1 MTLRHLLP
9 VIAAVMLAPQA
20 AAQSA
25 STGSGQAYP
34 DRPVRFVV
42 PYPPGG
48 ATDIISRTLG
58 QKLSDALKQ
67 QFVVDNRGGAGQI
80 IGTGIVAKSTPN
92 GYTILLASV
101 THSINPT
108 LLSKLPYDSVKDFAS
123 ITLVGSGPNVLVVHP
138 SVPAHSVAE
147 LVKLLQANP
156 GKYNY
161 ASSGNGSG
169 GHLATELFKSMAKVE
184 INHIPYK
191 GNGPATVDVLAGQV
205 PVMFTSTAPM
215 LPHMRGGKLR
225 GLATTGAARSPAT
238 PDIPTIAE
246 LGYPGYEASL
256 WYGVL
261 AAAGTPPAIINV
273 LNTQFVNALKAAD
286 VRERF
291 TGLGI
296 DVVGSTPDFLDK
308 HLRSEL
314 AKWEKVIKF
323 AKIRAE

>member
-1 MTLRHLLP
+1 MNVRWLLS
-9 VIAAVMLAPQA
+9 AALLVNVASVS
-20 AAQSA
+20 AQP
-25 STGSGQAYP
+25 YP

-48 ATDIISRTLG
+48 ATDIIARTLG

-67 QFVVDNRGGAGQI
+67 QIVVDNRGGAGQI
-80 IGTGIVAKSTPN
+80 IGTDIVAKSAPN

-108 LLSKLPYDSVKDFAS
+108 LLSKLPYDSVKDFAA
-123 ITLVGSGPNVLVVHP
+123 ITLIGSGPNVLVVHP
-138 SVPAHSVAE
+138 SIAARSVAE

-169 GHLATELFKSMAKVE
+169 GHLAAELFKGMAKVD

-205 PVMFTSTAPM
+205 PIMFTSTAPM
-215 LPHMRGGKLR
+215 LPHIRSGKLR
-225 GLATTGAARSPAT
+225 GLATTGATRSSAT

-246 LGYPGYEASL
+246 LGFPGYEASL
-256 WYGVL
+256 WYGIL
-261 AAAGTPPAIINV
+261 AAAGTPPATIHV
-273 LNTQFVNALKAAD
+273 LNTQFVNAVKAPD

-296 DVVGSTPDFLDK
+296 DVVGSAPDYFDK
-308 HLRSEL
+308 HLRAEL
-314 AKWEKVIKF
+314 TKWEKVIKT
-323 AKIRAE
+323 AKIRTE

>member
-1 MTLRHLLP
+1 MNVRLLLS
-9 VIAAVMLAPQA
+9 AALLMNVANVS
-20 AAQSA
+20 AQ
-25 STGSGQAYP
+25 TYP

-58 QKLSDALKQ
+58 QKLSDAFKQ

-80 IGTGIVAKSTPN
+80 IGTDIVAKSAPN

-108 LLSKLPYDSVKDFAS
+108 LLPKLPYDSVKDFSA
-123 ITLVGSGPNVLVVHP
+123 ITLVASGPNVLVVHP
-138 SVPAHSVAE
+138 SLPARSVAE
-147 LVKLLQANP
+147 FVKLLKATP

-169 GHLATELFKSMAKVE
+169 GHLATELFKSMAG
-184 INHIPYK
+184 IDISHIPYK
-191 GNGPATVDVLAGQV
+191 GNGPATVDLLAGQV

-215 LPHMRGGKLR
+215 LPHMRSGKLR
-225 GLATTGAARSPAT
+225 GLATTGASRSSAT
-238 PDIPTIAE
+238 PEIPTIAE
-246 LGYPGYEASL
+246 LGFPGYEASL
-256 WYGVL
+256 WYGIL
-261 AAAGTPPAIINV
+261 AAAGTPAAVINV

-296 DVVGSTPDFLDK
+296 DVAGGTPDALDK

-314 AKWEKVIKF
+314 TKWEKVIKT
-323 AKIRAE
+323 AKIRPE

>member
-1 MTLRHLLP
+1 MLL
-9 VIAAVMLAPQA
+9 VFA
-20 AAQSA
+20 AATLSA
-25 STGSGQAYP
+25 HATAQTYP

-80 IGTGIVAKSTPN
+80 IGTDIVAKSAPN

-123 ITLVGSGPNVLVVHP
+123 VTLVGSGPNVLVVHP
-138 SVPAHSVAE
+138 SVPARSVAE
-147 LVKLLQANP
+147 LVKLLQSNP

-169 GHLATELFKSMAKVE
+169 GHLAAELFKSMAKVD

-205 PVMFTSTAPM
+205 PIMFTSTAPM

-225 GLATTGAARSPAT
+225 GLATTGAARSSAT
-238 PDIPTIAE
+238 PDIPAIAE

-256 WYGVL
+256 WYGILV
-261 AAAGTPPAIINV
+261 AAGTPSAIINA
-273 LNTQFVNALKAAD
+273 LNIQFVNALKAAD

-314 AKWEKVIKF
+314 AKWERVIKT